1 MHIDTSEESSS
12 DPSQSTP
19 VATEGSNNGWE
30 VVSTGTPAAASIQGD
45 PNGAEP
51 FVVEGEEGTTTTT
64 NGNSSGSNRGER
76 GQSGQADTRLG
87 HSLVLPMVLSEGGIL
102 LKENN
107 RRIKCLCKMKRHA

>member
-51 FVVEGEEGTTTTT
+51 FVVEGEEGTTTAT

-87 HSLVLPMVLSEGGIL
+87 HLFYECFYRKGGRSI
-102 LKENN
+102 
-107 RRIKCLCKMKRHA
+107 